1 KKRAS
6 ITKIVYLALQ
16 TNKPNILL
24 LCILMLLGIASAGAQ
39 ERDSISSFKIPLKND
54 SLLFSNDTLIGLVP
68 PEILSDSIASDST
81 KQKKKELLEHN
92 IKQSAKDWIRNDLKE
107 QKVYL
112 YNEARIEYGDMTLT
126 AGKIVLDNE
135 TREVYAYGIKDT
147 ADNYTQRPVFTQGGQ
162 KVEPDSIRMNIDT
175 KRALVHNSRTEQGE
189 FKIKGEVT

>member
-1 KKRAS
+1 
-6 ITKIVYLALQ
+6 
-16 TNKPNILL
+16 
-24 LCILMLLGIASAGAQ
+24 
-39 ERDSISSFKIPLKND
+39 
-54 SLLFSNDTLIGLVP
+54 
-68 PEILSDSIASDST
+68 ST

-189 FKIKGEVT
+189 FKIKGEVTKRENDSVYFIQNVKFTTAEDVDNPEYYFHARKVKYVPKKRV